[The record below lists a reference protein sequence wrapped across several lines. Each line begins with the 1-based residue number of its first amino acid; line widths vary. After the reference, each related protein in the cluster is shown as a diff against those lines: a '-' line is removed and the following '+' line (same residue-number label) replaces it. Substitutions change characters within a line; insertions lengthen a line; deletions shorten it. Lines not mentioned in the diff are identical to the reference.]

1 MQGPI
6 FLDIDGTLITSDFR
20 VTERTRDALTQAERA
35 GHRIILCSGRA
46 VSGLKDVIAQLEI
59 KPMMATLNGA
69 YITDENR
76 NIISESPFERETLLK
91 MASII
96 KEEGLRYMYFFKEEW
111 GTEAKDAVYEH
122 ELNAVKIKGT
132 AEPIEKLSLQHKVHK
147 LLSFGESS
155 KGLAVLT
162 KLKSLFPEYEIAP
175 SSPTYVEIN
184 TPGVGKGMAVRK
196 ICSYLGCRAEDAICF
211 GDYNN
216 DISMFQTAGTGI
228 AMGNA
233 VPEIKALAT
242 EITASNDEDGIAIW
256 IENNLLR

>member
-1 MQGPI
+1 MRAPI

-20 VTERTRDALTQAERA
+20 VTGRTSRALSEAA
-35 GHRIILCSGRA
+35 ALGHRIILCSGRA
-46 VSGLKDVIAQLEI
+46 VIGLQDVIAQLEI

-69 YITDENR
+69 YITDEDR
-76 NIISESPFERETLLK
+76 KVISASPFERAPLHE
-91 MASII
+91 MAEMI
-96 KEEGLRYMYFFKEEW
+96 KKEGLEYMYFFGENW
-111 GTEAKDAVYEH
+111 GTEEKGAVYEY
-122 ELNAVKIKGT
+122 EFNAVRRAGT
-132 AEPIEKLSLQHKVHK
+132 AMPIEELTETHKVHK
-147 LLSFGESS
+147 LLSFGEHGKSS
-155 KGLAVLT
+155 SFLVKIKAA
-162 KLKSLFPEYEIAP
+162 FPEYEIEP

-196 ICSYLGCRAEDAICF
+196 ICSYLGCRADDAICF

-216 DISMFQTAGTGI
+216 DISMFQTAGTRI

-233 VPEIKALAT
+233 VPEVKALAS